1 MNQDNPPADHVTV
14 DGNDNAS
21 AIEDNLKSRSTW
33 IRFIFMIA
41 FIVIANV
48 AAMVATV
55 VVLLGFLWVLFTGE
69 PNEQL
74 RQAGRALARY
84 FGEIVRFLTYNTETK
99 PFPFGAD
106 WPSSDD

>member
-1 MNQDNPPADHVTV
+1 MSQDNPPADHVTM
-14 DGNDNAS
+14 DGNENAA

-33 IRFIFMIA
+33 LRFVFMLA
-41 FIVIANV
+41 FVVIANV

-74 RQAGRALARY
+74 RQVGRSLAGY
-84 FGEIVRFLTYNTETK
+84 FGDIVRFLTYNTETK

-106 WPSSDD
+106 WPADD